1 MLTPEY
7 LSLIEFNDVVNIY
20 NKLNIEIMSD
30 IIKRVSQMQD
40 ITETTKKQLEILKQT
55 NGTKIFNETL
65 EKTSML
71 TAETKKVLK
80 DLFNSMVIEDIQ
92 GYKELYQYRSKLFK
106 LSENQYKILN
116 QGLKQTNRLLKNM
129 TNTIAF
135 QSKQTYVEA
144 IDKAYMQVVS
154 GAFDYATA
162 INNTCQELAN
172 KGITLKDKLGRDVQL
187 EVAVRRNVLSGIH
200 ETANNINR
208 DIEDYLGC
216 DGYEVTAHIGAR
228 PTHAEAQGKQYAI
241 NKEDATKYKVGLWSD
256 VSSLWEEYN
265 CRHTYF
271 GIILGVSEPA
281 YEKDELKELKNA
293 TVTLNGKEVPYY
305 EATQKQRQIE
315 NAIRKQKRAMQTLE
329 RAGQDITIQKSQLA
343 QLQKK
348 YKDFCKE
355 TGLEKDYSRVQV
367 AKANNT
373 TIKQENKYKDITSNF
388 VKAKKYK
395 VKEQQYYKD
404 NQGNKYKVDGKN
416 VVLEPTRR
424 EREVANTLGKIYGG
438 QVNIIPR
445 INEPENIKTPD
456 YIINNEKFDLKQITG
471 GGKWTIE
478 GNLKGKKEQAN
489 NFIIDI
495 TNAKLDIQEAKRQ
508 IKIIYNSS
516 HFTWINKIILI
527 KEESMIK
534 IYKRK

>member
-92 GYKELYQYRSKLFK
+92 GYKELYQYRNKLFK

-172 KGITLKDKLGRDVQL
+172 KGITLKDKLSIAFKFL
-187 EVAVRRNVLSGIH
+187 
-200 ETANNINR
+200 
-208 DIEDYLGC
+208 
-216 DGYEVTAHIGAR
+216 
-228 PTHAEAQGKQYAI
+228 
-241 NKEDATKYKVGLWSD
+241 
-256 VSSLWEEYN
+256 
-265 CRHTYF
+265 
-271 GIILGVSEPA
+271 
-281 YEKDELKELKNA
+281 
-293 TVTLNGKEVPYY
+293 
-305 EATQKQRQIE
+305 
-315 NAIRKQKRAMQTLE
+315 
-329 RAGQDITIQKSQLA
+329 
-343 QLQKK
+343 
-348 YKDFCKE
+348 
-355 TGLEKDYSRVQV
+355 YSFFL
-367 AKANNT
+367 KANNT
-373 TIKQENKYKDITSNF
+373 
-388 VKAKKYK
+388 A
-395 VKEQQYYKD
+395 
-404 NQGNKYKVDGKN
+404 
-416 VVLEPTRR
+416 
-424 EREVANTLGKIYGG
+424 
-438 QVNIIPR
+438 
-445 INEPENIKTPD
+445 
-456 YIINNEKFDLKQITG
+456 
-471 GGKWTIE
+471 
-478 GNLKGKKEQAN
+478 
-489 NFIIDI
+489 
-495 TNAKLDIQEAKRQ
+495 
-508 IKIIYNSS
+508 
-516 HFTWINKIILI
+516 
-527 KEESMIK
+527 
-534 IYKRK
+534 